1 MTALNIPKIFRCGS
15 ERGQVTCRRLVP
27 GRACVE
33 PRVCP
38 IKSPYKA
45 ILPDAGATDERER
58 GRETD
63 YPTLRHRHT
72 APPEYTE
79 FVSVNPSL
87 LVICFHRLG
96 CSVKPYIFVRSFH
109 RV

>member
-1 MTALNIPKIFRCGS
+1 MHGHLNIKYGQLHMTTLNIPKIFRCGS
-15 ERGQVTCRRLVP
+15 ERGQVTCRRPVP

-45 ILPDAGATDERER
+45 ILPDAGATVERETE
-58 GRETD
+58 RETV
-63 YPTLRHRHT
+63 YPTLRHRLT

-79 FVSVNPSL
+79 
-87 LVICFHRLG
+87 
-96 CSVKPYIFVRSFH
+96 
-109 RV
+109 